1 ENYDEWAKAMRAGLR
16 AKKKYGFVD
25 GTITE
30 RPPEIS
36 VDLWEQ
42 VNSMLV
48 AWIINTVEPGLRTTV
63 TITDLVFPLWNDLQE
78 RFCVS
83 HGPRLTQLKIDLARC
98 QQGGD
103 SVVQYFGRMKKYWDE
118 YTTLDGLPSCNCGGC
133 RCNLNLQLNRK
144 RESDKIHQFLMG
156 L

>member
-1 ENYDEWAKAMRAGLR
+1 IPSPATTQPSNNGLADCFNLLPGDHPGLLLTTIQLRGENYDEWAKAMRAGLR

-63 TITDLVFPLWNDLQE
+63 TITYLVFPLWNDLRE

-83 HGPRLTQLKIDLARC
+83 HGPRLQQLKIDL
-98 QQGGD
+98 
-103 SVVQYFGRMKKYWDE
+103 
-118 YTTLDGLPSCNCGGC
+118 
-133 RCNLNLQLNRK
+133 
-144 RESDKIHQFLMG
+144 
-156 L
+156 